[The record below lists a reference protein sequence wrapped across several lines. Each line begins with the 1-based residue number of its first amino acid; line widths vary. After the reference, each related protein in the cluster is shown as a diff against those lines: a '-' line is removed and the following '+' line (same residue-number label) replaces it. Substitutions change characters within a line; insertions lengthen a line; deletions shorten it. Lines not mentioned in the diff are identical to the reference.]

1 MAVGRYSDFF
11 PNFVPVMYPR
21 ILHRLLWLVPAIVF
35 CLFRPAECGTP
46 AEGSAARCDGRRGAI
61 VDRAADEFRCER
73 ICNSDL
79 DFPHALCR
87 RPAPVRTVARTVRGG
102 YAVKRPAARPE
113 TCGSPHVGAVCAVS
127 LYKRFRT
134 VASGVPVVDFY
145 VYRLRPLFVA
155 GGVSSGGGLSIPA
168 PRRRRTERGR
178 ARFPTGRRRAGSRI
192 RNV

>member
-79 DFPHALCR
+79 DFPHARCR

-145 VYRLRPLFVA
+145 VYRLRRL
-155 GGVSSGGGLSIPA
+155 I
-168 PRRRRTERGR
+168 
-178 ARFPTGRRRAGSRI
+178 I
-192 RNV
+192 